1 LNAGSQEAAVNLLDY
16 AGYRVVSLKTF
27 VPFLSS
33 DKFSLRSSKVKP
45 AETIMLYRQ
54 LALLL
59 ESGLDIVTALE
70 LLRVQ
75 MANRILKKVM
85 QDIVTD
91 LRGGNS
97 LSSAMAKHPKVFS
110 KLALQSI
117 KVGEQSGDIETILR
131 QIADYTQKE
140 LNAAKGV
147 KGALTYPI
155 IAAIATVIVVVI
167 LVGFVLPTFGK
178 MYAQMG
184 AKLPKLTLMLLS
196 LSGIMRHYGLYML
209 GGIALITIVIS
220 AYIKTEKG
228 KYQLDKF
235 VLKLPLMGRV
245 VHLKELARC
254 CRSIS
259 LLFHAGLPLTEIMP
273 LVIEGAKNKVV
284 IEALTQVQQEM
295 LKGEG
300 LSKPMSKNP
309 LFLPMMVQMV
319 KVGEETGNLDTT
331 ILAVAESYEIEA
343 KDKSDAVIA
352 MIQPAM
358 TIIIGG
364 IIAVIALSMVT
375 AMYSMY
381 GQAF

>member
-1 LNAGSQEAAVNLLDY
+1 LNAASQEAAVNLLDY

-45 AETIMLYRQ
+45 AEIILLYRQ

-59 ESGLDIVTALE
+59 DSGLDIVTALE
-70 LLRVQ
+70 LLREQ

-97 LSSAMAKHPKVFS
+97 LSSAMSKHPKVFS

-117 KVGEQSGDIETILR
+117 KVGEQSGDIEAILR

-155 IAAIATVIVVVI
+155 IAAVATVIVVII

-184 AKLPKLTLMLLS
+184 AKLPKITLMLMS
-196 LSGIMRHYGLYML
+196 LSGIIRHDGLYML
-209 GGIALITIVIS
+209 GGIVIVTIVTS
-220 AYIKTEKG
+220 AYLKTEKG

-235 VLKLPLMGRV
+235 VLKMPLLGRV

-284 IEALTQVQQEM
+284 IEALTQVQQDM

-300 LSKPMSKNP
+300 LSKPMAKNP

-331 ILAVAESYEIEA
+331 ILAVAENYEIEA

-358 TIIIGG
+358 TVIIGG
-364 IIAVIALSMVT
+364 IIAVIALSMVS

>member
-1 LNAGSQEAAVNLLDY
+1 
-16 AGYRVVSLKTF
+16 
-27 VPFLSS
+27 
-33 DKFSLRSSKVKP
+33 
-45 AETIMLYRQ
+45 MLYRQ

-97 LSSAMAKHPKVFS
+97 LSSAMSKHPKVFS

-140 LNAAKGV
+140 LNATKGV

-300 LSKPMSKNP
+300 LSKPMAKNP

-343 KDKSDAVIA
+343 KDKSDAVIS

-358 TIIIGG
+358 TLIIGG

>member
-1 LNAGSQEAAVNLLDY
+1 MLDY
-16 AGYRVVSLKTF
+16 AGYRVVSLKAF

-33 DKFSLRSSKVKP
+33 SKFTLTNAKVKP
-45 AETIMLYRQ
+45 AEIILLYRQ

-70 LLRVQ
+70 LLREQ
-75 MANRILKKVM
+75 MANRTLKKVM
-85 QDIVTD
+85 QEIVAD

-97 LSSAMAKHPKVFS
+97 LSSAMSKHPKIFS

-155 IAAIATVIVVVI
+155 IAAVATVIVVII
-167 LVGFVLPTFGK
+167 LVGFVLPAFGK
-178 MYAQMG
+178 MYDQMG
-184 AKLPKLTLMLLS
+184 AKLPKLTLMLMS
-196 LSGIMRHYGLYML
+196 LSGIVRHDGLYIL
-209 GGIALITIVIS
+209 GAIAIVVIVVS
-220 AYIKTEKG
+220 AYLKTEKG
-228 KYQLDKF
+228 KYQVDKY
-235 VLKLPLMGRV
+235 VLKLPLLGRV

-273 LVIEGAKNKVV
+273 LIIEGTKNKV
-284 IEALTQVQQEM
+284 IFEALCQVQQEM

-300 LSKPMSKNP
+300 LSKPMAKNP

-343 KDKSDAVIA
+343 KEKSDSVTA

-364 IIAVIALSMVT
+364 IIAVIALSMVS

>member
-1 LNAGSQEAAVNLLDY
+1 LNAANQEAAVNLLDY
-16 AGYRVVSLKTF
+16 AGYRVVSLKAF
-27 VPFLSS
+27 VPFLRS

-45 AETIMLYRQ
+45 AEIIMLYRQ

-85 QDIVTD
+85 QEIITD

-97 LSSAMAKHPKVFS
+97 LSSAMSKHPKVFS

-155 IAAIATVIVVVI
+155 IAAVATVIVVII

-178 MYAQMG
+178 LYDQMG
-184 AKLPKLTLMLLS
+184 AKLPKITLMLMS
-196 LSGIMRHYGLYML
+196 LSGIIRNYGLYMV
-209 GGIALITIVIS
+209 GGIAIVAIAVS
-220 AYIKTEKG
+220 AYLRTEKG

-235 VLKLPLMGRV
+235 ILKLPLFGRV

-273 LVIEGAKNKVV
+273 LIIEGAKNKVV
-284 IEALTQVQQEM
+284 IEALTQVQQDM

-358 TIIIGG
+358 TVIIGG
-364 IIAVIALSMVT
+364 IIAVIALSMVS